1 MRIDRFFMRSALAF
15 LVVLNAAAVHGE
27 TAMDLMRREAVAS
40 AERFS
45 ISQLAGDKAAAAQ
58 GAGIRTI
65 VLQELVSEALKN
77 NPEIRAARSEREAA
91 SQRITPAGALD
102 DPMLEA
108 GLLNVPTTS
117 YRLNR
122 EDMTMKML
130 GVAQKLPWPGKRAL
144 RQEVAA
150 KEAQSVEHG
159 YRETVNRVVREVKM
173 AYLDL
178 ALATES
184 IRLLRENRL
193 VLEQF
198 LRIAE
203 SRYSLG
209 QSPQADVFKA
219 QTQLGKMSEEILRM
233 EREVPTLEAELAKLA
248 GRGGKAQRVLAPLPM
263 LNDAGLSFDALQA
276 AALRQRP
283 QLHGLRA
290 MLERSNSMV
299 ELARKD
305 YRPDFDVR
313 LSYGQRDNMLD
324 GTRRPDMVSLTVA
337 INLPVW
343 RRNKLD
349 PRIAEAHAMR
359 DQALS
364 MLEAQQNEILAK
376 LRSQLAMAEQSRQ
389 SARLFESGILPQSSL
404 AVEST
409 LSAYRAN
416 RADLLMLLD
425 SQMSLYGYRTGHA
438 AAVVNFNKALAE
450 IEWLTGAYLPANSV
464 E

>member
-1 MRIDRFFMRSALAF
+1 
-15 LVVLNAAAVHGE
+15 V
-27 TAMDLMRREAVAS
+27 
-40 AERFS
+40 
-45 ISQLAGDKAAAAQ
+45 
-58 GAGIRTI
+58 
-65 VLQELVSEALKN
+65 
-77 NPEIRAARSEREAA
+77 
-91 SQRITPAGALD
+91 PA
-102 DPMLEA
+102 
-108 GLLNVPTTS
+108 TS

-248 GRGGKAQRVLAPLPM
+248 GRGGKAQRVAAPLPM
-263 LNDAGLSFDALQA
+263 LNNAGLSFDALQA

-290 MLERSNSMV
+290 MLERGNSMV

-349 PRIAEAHAMR
+349 PRIAEAHAMLSR
-359 DQALS
+359 DFDAVVVGSKVEGASLQAAVGLAAPDGPLS
-364 MLEAQQNEILAK
+364 SRPAPRFGRDRRRSPRFSGAVSRRQTPRRTTRPPRRAACPTTWRPPGRPCSKLPPARRWRRRLGAVAARSPKDRRRHRGRAGNRTPARPCQAQPRRQTASGDCAATRVRNLVQPREFLQRVVF
-376 LRSQLAMAEQSRQ
+376 LSRM
-389 SARLFESGILPQSSL
+389 E
-404 AVEST
+404 
-409 LSAYRAN
+409 
-416 RADLLMLLD
+416 
-425 SQMSLYGYRTGHA
+425 RTGP
-438 AAVVNFNKALAE
+438 
-450 IEWLTGAYLPANSV
+450 TSGRTRS
-464 E
+464 